1 MIVQNMTSSTS
12 GKPIANQFFITID
25 DMEIFQSYKTIIA
38 VRRANDPEVVLLDF
52 NYSYSPTTSKY
63 LHQFLGYKRDM
74 INKKIENNSIKIM
87 DLSFNATDTSTTYK
101 YKTAMHNVYMKFVN
115 NEHSTASPLL

>member
-115 NEHSTASPLL
+115 NEHSTA